1 MSELLVEMFRDYHF
15 IGLAEFEAK
24 HGVKVQATPALAAA
38 VVELPN
44 EISRSETWVPKRGG
58 LKAAGKRQES
68 ANFLQRSFFDVA
80 VQFFVC
86 CSAAF
91 GPNDF
96 RTAEKQMLQCSF
108 CSAAL
113 QATAHPKGAQTGET
127 PRKMGGISQGAV
139 ELTTSHRGRIGW
151 Q

>member
-1 MSELLVEMFRDYHF
+1 MRPESFQRKAD
-15 IGLAEFEAK
+15 
-24 HGVKVQATPALAAA
+24 
-38 VVELPN
+38 
-44 EISRSETWVPKRGG
+44 KRGG

-68 ANFLQRSFFDVA
+68 ATFLQRSFFDVA

-96 RTAEKQMLQCSF
+96 RTAEKTMLQCSS

-113 QATAHPKGAQTGET
+113 RKLQCNFRFRLWHVAGVGFRGVRFRTDACSVAPYCAIPRDYLSDT
-127 PRKMGGISQGAV
+127 PLLWGSWCLNMANWVRYP
-139 ELTTSHRGRIGW
+139 LPLL
-151 Q
+151 